1 MMFAR
6 ARALVLVAA
15 TVAAGTLV
23 AAAPSQADEV
33 PPEWGEP
40 TFQAGLM
47 SVIGRVDG
55 HMAHRRGNQHVFAA
69 LTRDEEVLIGE
80 ILDWRCPAGVTAP
93 LGYSEPTTCVNKGFF
108 SLDFDYA
115 AYAAGAEL
123 KIAWGPQLRYM
134 TLRSP
139 GVLTEAFTGTVIQR
153 GTVSI
158 RARATGALTMD
169 VYEADY
175 ESYLTR
181 TDARVVGGKFMGIP
195 WLSMTSVEV
204 AGNSLSVYNYYD
216 LPFQ

>member
-1 MMFAR
+1 
-6 ARALVLVAA
+6 
-15 TVAAGTLV
+15 
-23 AAAPSQADEV
+23 
-33 PPEWGEP
+33 
-40 TFQAGLM
+40 M

-55 HMAHRRGNQHVFAA
+55 HVPHRRGNQHVFAA
-69 LTRDEEVLIGE
+69 LTRDEEVLIGSV
-80 ILDWRCPAGVTAP
+80 LDWKCPAGVTAP
-93 LGYSEPTTCVNKGFF
+93 LGYSDPTTCVNKGFF
-108 SLDFDYA
+108 SLDFDYS
-115 AYAAGAEL
+115 AGVDPVVT
-123 KIAWGPQLRYM
+123 WGPELRYM

-181 TDARVVGGKFMGIP
+181 TDARVVGGKFLGIP

-204 AGNSLSVYNYYD
+204 DPNYLSVYNYYD
-216 LPFQ
+216 LPVQ